1 MKRAIIL
8 TVLTTLI
15 LIIISLGINFLI
27 AWGVVALAAK
37 CFGFAFAWKY
47 VWLIWFI
54 LSFITS
60 FFKANSGGNKN
71 A

>member
-1 MKRAIIL
+1 MKRIKIL
-8 TVLTTLI
+8 FLLSTLI
-15 LIIISLGINFLI
+15 LIIIALGISFLI
-27 AWGVVALAAK
+27 SWGAVALTAK

-60 FFKANSGGNKN
+60 FFRGNSGGNKN